1 LAKSHDGTLFL
12 DGISEMPLKAQ
23 DMLLQTLQQYESPQR
38 KDLRIIAST
47 RADLR
52 ILVSTGRFRQELH
65 QRLATVDIALPPLR
79 ERIEDIVELARYFAG
94 RSALLYATSVR
105 KIADE
110 AVERMQEYCWPG
122 NVRELESVLREGVLQ
137 CEGEVLESR
146 HLPAFAGTG
155 SLEEST
161 TDTTKSARLQDV
173 VEQHVVRVLQN
184 CGGNKLRAAEVLGI
198 SRSTLYRMLDAG
210 PSAAGILR

>member
-1 LAKSHDGTLFL
+1 
-12 DGISEMPLKAQ
+12 
-23 DMLLQTLQQYESPQR
+23 
-38 KDLRIIAST
+38 
-47 RADLR
+47 
-52 ILVSTGRFRQELH
+52 
-65 QRLATVDIALPPLR
+65 
-79 ERIEDIVELARYFAG
+79 
-94 RSALLYATSVR
+94 
-105 KIADE
+105 
-110 AVERMQEYCWPG
+110 MQEYCWPG